1 MNSKIPSMLLSLIM
15 VALALNGLRQG
26 INKDE
31 VWRMV
36 LGVLGALI
44 FSAFAILLLIRIKK
58 EK

>member
-1 MNSKIPSMLLSLIM
+1 MLLSLIM

>member
-1 MNSKIPSMLLSLIM
+1 MKSKIPTMLLSLIL
-15 VALALNGLRQG
+15 VAIALNGLRQG

-36 LGVLGALI
+36 LGAIGALI
-44 FSAFAILLLIRIKK
+44 FSVFFILLLIRIKK